1 MPPGHLI
8 IVVDQRIE
16 ALDRVLDRLL
26 PAYPVVSIGRELSSY
41 LSSSHEIDQ
50 ARLALHWLNDRLREQ
65 APGPIV
71 CHDVDLLFHPSLK
84 IDPLALLR
92 RVSQFTKL
100 IVLWPG
106 EYKDGVLSY
115 ARSEHKHYRF
125 WKNLE
130 DVEIKGVYDDA
141 LS

>member
-1 MPPGHLI
+1 MSAGNL
-8 IVVDQRIE
+8 IVVVDSEID
-16 ALDRVLDRLL
+16 ALGKFLALL
-26 PAYPVVSIGRELSSY
+26 PPDYPTISIGRELRAY
-41 LSSSHEIDQ
+41 LSDPNEIDRSQ
-50 ARLALHWLNDRLREQ
+50 LASQWTLDRLKEM

-84 IDPLALLR
+84 INPLALLR

-106 EYKDGVLSY
+106 AYKDGVLSY
-115 ARSEHKHYRF
+115 ARPEHHHYLY
-125 WKNLE
+125 WKNPE
-130 DVEIKGVYDDA
+130 DIEIKGVFDDA